1 MTTATLQRMA
11 AIIRPTTADETT
23 RQVELTI
30 ATSADVGDGIR
41 LSLDRIPDH
50 PPVIPV
56 LLGHT
61 NRPEAMA
68 GRILSLR
75 LEGAALVGVAE
86 FKDAPAADQGWQLAR
101 SGVAVSV
108 GAAFNPMDLRP
119 GPDGVDL
126 ATRWRLLEA
135 SLVPIAA
142 DPAAVTRAAAPLSSS
157 SSPMTTDTQ
166 AQAVGTQADQSTEET
181 TLSRAAERLELTVRR
196 AATEARL
203 PAETVEALVTE
214 TRGRSQTE
222 ALTAVVRELRLMTE
236 AKAPAHAGHPARFAP
251 ATGEPGG
258 IEGQITRALKGERT
272 DGPLWLHLRE
282 AGLGRGGDAVSV
294 WRSALSGE
302 GRWMARSGGM
312 LSTSDLPQLLT
323 AAGDRRLLE
332 RFQVAAAGVR
342 LIAAVRSLSDYRSAA
357 VLDSGMVGTA
367 QRVLEGGEVKFAS
380 LNEAA
385 ASYKPSRYALGLAMS
400 PEAMANDDL
409 AALDEA
415 LSELAAAM
423 VDAEAVALVDLLEG
437 ASNGRNAPDGQ
448 ALFHSSHANTVSAG
462 PLAIASI
469 GAAVEKMRNQKALG
483 GRYIAQEPA
492 ILLVPTAAETTARQL
507 LSDAI
512 NAAQSSNV
520 NPWRDLQIAV
530 EPRLSGTYSYL
541 VGNSRQPLELGRLT
555 DGPVLT
561 TEREFTT
568 SAFRAKCEHAF
579 GCIVQEH
586 RSIVRIPVAGA

>member
-30 ATSADVGDGIR
+30 ATSADVGDGVR

-108 GAAFNPMDLRP
+108 GAAYSPMDLRP

-157 SSPMTTDTQ
+157 SPMSNDTQ
-166 AQAVGTQADQSTEET
+166 AQAVESQADQSTEEG
-181 TLSRAAERLELTVRR
+181 TLSRTAERLELTVRR

-222 ALTAVVRELRLMTE
+222 AMTAVVRELRLMTE

-272 DGPLWLHLRE
+272 DQPLWLALRD
-282 AGLGRGGDAVSV
+282 AGIGRGSDPVSV

-302 GRWMARSGGM
+302 GRWLSRGGGA

-323 AAGDRRLLE
+323 AAGDRRLME
-332 RFQVAAAGVR
+332 RFAVAAAGIR
-342 LIAAVRSLSDYRSAA
+342 LAASVRSLSDYRSAS
-357 VLDSGMVGTA
+357 VLDVGMVGSA
-367 QRVLEGGEVKFAS
+367 QKVLEGGEVKFAAI
-380 LNEAA
+380 NEAA
-385 ASYKPSRYALGLAMS
+385 ASYKPSRYALGLSMT

-415 LSELAAAM
+415 LAELADAM
-423 VDAEAVALVDLLEG
+423 LDAEAVALVDLLEG
-437 ASNGRNAPDGQ
+437 ASNGRNAPDGK
-448 ALFHSSHANTVSAG
+448 ALFHSDHTNTVAAG
-462 PLAIASI
+462 PMAIESI
-469 GAAVEKMRNQKALG
+469 GAAVAKLRKQKAIG
-483 GRYIAQEPA
+483 GRFIAQEPA
-492 ILLVPTAAETTARQL
+492 VLLVGTDHETTARQL

-512 NAAQSSNV
+512 NAAQADDV
-520 NPWRDLQIAV
+520 NPWRGLQIAV
-530 EPRLSGTYSYL
+530 EPRLSGTYFYVLGS
-541 VGNSRQPLELGRLT
+541 GRKPLELGRLT

-561 TEREFTT
+561 TETQFST
-568 SAFRAKCEHAF
+568 SAYRAKAEHAF